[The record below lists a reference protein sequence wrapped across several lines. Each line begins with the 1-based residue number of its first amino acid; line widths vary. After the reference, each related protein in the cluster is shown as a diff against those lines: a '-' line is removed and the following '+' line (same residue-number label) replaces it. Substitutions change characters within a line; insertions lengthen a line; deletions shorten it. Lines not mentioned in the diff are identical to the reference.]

1 MHNVNTHQFTQHGA
15 YPVAYAIKTSV
26 DSFIRFYVLCFFV
39 SRFFH
44 IHILQDDADTVSLN
58 SVFLNAPQNKQL
70 LSMLLFALPREQV
83 LVLQLKSMQGRR
95 GYQWGLQLLRIGT
108 STKIM
113 MILIVIKIFIIMML

>member
-1 MHNVNTHQFTQHGA
+1 MLFC
-15 YPVAYAIKTSV
+15 IE
-26 DSFIRFYVLCFFV
+26 
-39 SRFFH
+39 FFH